1 MAENKHR
8 VILDER
14 SSLMLNGVNNVD
26 SFADEHIELSGSFG
40 GLDIEG
46 SELKIASL
54 DLDAGKVTISGRI
67 DSLAYCQSGEEKKIK
82 HKSKKALSRLL
93 K

>member
-14 SSLMLNGVNNVD
+14 SSLMLNGVSNVD

-40 GLDIEG
+40 GLDIEAV
-46 SELKIASL
+46 SYTHL
-54 DLDAGKVTISGRI
+54 DVYKRQRL
-67 DSLAYCQSGEEKKIK
+67 L
-82 HKSKKALSRLL
+82 LSRRI
-93 K
+93 KTR

>member
-14 SSLMLNGVNNVD
+14 SSLMLNGVSNVD

-46 SELKIASL
+46 AELKIAW
-54 DLDAGKVTISGRI
+54 
-67 DSLAYCQSGEEKKIK
+67 Q
-82 HKSKKALSRLL
+82 LL
-93 K
+93 NFGLPGNIM